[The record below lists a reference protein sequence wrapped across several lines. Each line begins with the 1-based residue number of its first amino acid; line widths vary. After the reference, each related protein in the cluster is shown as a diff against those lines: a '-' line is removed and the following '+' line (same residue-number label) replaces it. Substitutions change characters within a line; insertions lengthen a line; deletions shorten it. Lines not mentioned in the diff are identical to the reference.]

1 MRPEP
6 QRRPRYP
13 PDVPRVLLVDDDP
26 VILRLLDVNFRL
38 EGFETATASRGD
50 QVLDTART
58 QAPDA
63 IVLDLMLP
71 GMNGYEVIEALRA
84 DAELSTIPV
93 VLLTARAMEEDRARA
108 ASIDADYVTKP
119 FDPGDLVALVRSRTE
134 GSP

>member
-1 MRPEP
+1 
-6 QRRPRYP
+6 
-13 PDVPRVLLVDDDP
+13 LLVDDDP

-50 QVLDTART
+50 QVVDAART
-58 QAPDA
+58 LAPDA

-134 GSP
+134 RSP